1 MTDNKKRIKKITAY
15 VLACVF
21 SFGMLFLSA
30 CQKEEKPGVVYYD
43 VDYLTVG
50 FSQVGA
56 ESDWRVANTESIKN
70 SLSRYNGI
78 DLIFDDA
85 QQKQDKQ
92 ILAIRKFIQQEVD
105 YIVLAPVTE
114 TGWDTVLG
122 EAGEAGIPVI
132 IVDRK
137 VDVKDDSLYKAW
149 VGSDFA
155 RESEIAC
162 LWLKAYADRKHIRP
176 EDINIVDIQGTLGAT
191 AQIGRTSG
199 LESASYE
206 YGWNILASVPAD
218 YAQSKA
224 EEVMT
229 DLLRRYPEVNVV
241 YCENDN
247 EALGTIDAIEKSG
260 RKAGTDIT
268 KGEILII
275 SFDATHAGLTKVLEK
290 KIALDVECNPL
301 QGETIRD
308 LIKSVDSGEEFP
320 KYTYVEEKA
329 FSADE
334 TVSSIKLSDSDYE
347 ITLLTGEILE
357 ERQY

>member
-1 MTDNKKRIKKITAY
+1 MSNYKNKIR
-15 VLACVF
+15 
-21 SFGMLFLSA
+21 SFGMLLAGLAASMFILTS
-30 CQKEEKPGVVYYD
+30 CGKEEKPGVVYYD
-43 VDYLTVG
+43 VDYITVG

-56 ESDWRVANTESIKN
+56 ESDWRVANTEDIKN

-92 ILAIRKFIQQEVD
+92 ILAIRKFIQQEVN

-114 TGWDTVLG
+114 KGWDTVLK
-122 EAGEAGIPVI
+122 EANEAGIPVI
-132 IVDRK
+132 VVDRK
-137 VDVKDDSLYKAW
+137 VDVKDDSLFKAW
-149 VGSDFA
+149 VGSDFS

-162 LWLKAYADRKHIRP
+162 LWLKEYADKKRVQAG
-176 EDINIVDIQGTLGAT
+176 DINIVDIQGTLGAT

-199 LESASYE
+199 LESAARK

-229 DLLRRYPEVNVV
+229 DLLRKYPEVNVV

-247 EALGTIDAIEKSG
+247 EALGTIDAIEKAG
-260 RKAGTDIT
+260 RKVGTDIT

-275 SFDATHAGLTKVLEK
+275 SFDATHAGLSRVLEK

-301 QGETIRD
+301 QGDTIRD
-308 LIKSVDSGEEFP
+308 LIKTVDSGEEFP

-334 TVSSIKLSDSDYE
+334 TVSSIELSGDKYE
-347 ITLLTGEILE
+347 ITLLTEEILE